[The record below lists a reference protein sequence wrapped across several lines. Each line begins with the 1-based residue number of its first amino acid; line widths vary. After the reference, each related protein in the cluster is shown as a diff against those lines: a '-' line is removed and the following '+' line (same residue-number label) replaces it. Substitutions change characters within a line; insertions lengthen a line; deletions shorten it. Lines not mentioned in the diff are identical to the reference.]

1 MRPTFRVWRMRER
14 RLWRALVSV
23 FIPSVE
29 EVVMGSA
36 DVEAVSEGASSVEVW
51 EVAGWRSTRLIGVL
65 AIRLRKGVM
74 FCVP

>member
-1 MRPTFRVWRMRER
+1 MRER

-51 EVAGWRSTRLIGVL
+51 EVVGWRSTRLIGAL

-74 FCVP
+74 ICVP